1 MQFPP
6 EPDVEQM
13 AREGLDYGRIEIP
26 SSSRIVGVS
35 ENGELL
41 CEVRATRNNSGKNS

>member
-6 EPDVEQM
+6 APDVEQM
-13 AREGLDYGRIEIP
+13 AREGLDYGRVEIP
-26 SSSRIVGVS
+26 GGSQVVGVS

-41 CEVRATRNNSGKNS
+41 CEVKPARHNSGKNS